1 MIELI
6 VLACLISDPSRCQDV
21 ALKYSHEA
29 TSMRECA
36 MSSQIETARWSG
48 DNPDWQIKRMSCVRP
63 TQSAQ
68 ADKPSQSA
76 QAEQPAVSTQV
87 EGSARLAS
95 RIVD

>member
-6 VLACLISDPSRCQDV
+6 VSACLISDPMHCQDV
-21 ALKYSHEA
+21 ALKFSHDA
-29 TSMRECA
+29 TSMRECV

-48 DNPDWQIKRMSCVRP
+48 DHPEWHVKRMSCARP

-68 ADKPSQSA
+68 ADIPKEAAHTDGP
-76 QAEQPAVSTQV
+76 
-87 EGSARLAS
+87 ARLAS

>member
-6 VLACLISDPSRCQDV
+6 VIACLVSEPSRCQDV

-36 MSSQIETARWSG
+36 MSGQIEAARWSG
-48 DNPDWQIKRMSCVRP
+48 DNPDWQVKRMSCVRP

-68 ADKPSQSA
+68 ADIPKESP
-76 QAEQPAVSTQV
+76 QADGP
-87 EGSARLAS
+87 ARLAS